1 MSLHIVQAIQITV
14 EELIQLIID
23 YEKPFKCEHTRH
35 LHLYKLRRCRK
46 QIMQW
51 LRKGYYS
58 HNHDTDLYW
67 LDVYKLFQ
75 KAIKVTPNEL
85 EEERDYLDGCRL
97 YLQSKIFKCSFEEKL
112 NFLVVA

>member
-23 YEKPFKCEHTRH
+23 YDKPFKCEHTRH
-35 LHLYKLRRCRK
+35 LHLYKLRQCRK

-67 LDVYKLFQ
+67 LDVYKLFE
-75 KAIKVTPNEL
+75 KAIKVSPNDL
-85 EEERDYLDGCRL
+85 EEEREYLDGCRL
-97 YLQSKIFKCSFEEKL
+97 YLQSKICKCSFEEKL